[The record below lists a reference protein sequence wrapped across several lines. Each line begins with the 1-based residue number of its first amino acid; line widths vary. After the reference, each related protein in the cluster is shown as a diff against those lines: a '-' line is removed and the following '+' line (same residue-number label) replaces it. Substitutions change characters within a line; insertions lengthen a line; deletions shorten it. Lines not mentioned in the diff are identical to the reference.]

1 MIKEWLLARILKN
14 KIVFFEEDNEY
25 KLINDIEF
33 DGDVIVCRYYNFV
46 ELEEWLIKD
55 YLVLLKDIENI

>member
-1 MIKEWLLARILKN
+1 MRRTITKRMEDLRMIKEWLLARILKN

-46 ELEEWLIKD
+46 ELEE
-55 YLVLLKDIENI
+55 